1 MITHPTQVTTSEVSA
16 LAQPQLASRRS
27 WLKGLSALLGTG
39 LLATPTALL
48 ASPVATVAA
57 PQPASAVVGGDEYI
71 GVVKLLAGTEL
82 PSGWALCDGRE
93 LPVAQHPALFAVL
106 GAAYGGN
113 GRSTFALPDLRQE
126 MATMKAAA
134 DRQPAGAAPLGQ
146 LFAIKVANAPATT
159 TAVLELRLAHLHRS
173 RHTAV

>member
-1 MITHPTQVTTSEVSA
+1 MITPLTQVTTQEVLA

-48 ASPVATVAA
+48 ASPVALAAA
-57 PQPASAVVGGDEYI
+57 PLPASAGVGGNEYI
-71 GVVKLLAGTEL
+71 GVVKLLVGTEL

-126 MATMKAAA
+126 MATMTTSAAY
-134 DRQPAGAAPLGQ
+134 QPANGASLGQ
-146 LFAIKVANAPATT
+146 LCAIKVANAPATT
-159 TAVLELRLAHLHRS
+159 TSVLELRLAHLHRS
-173 RHTAV
+173 RQATA

>member
-1 MITHPTQVTTSEVSA
+1 MITLLTQSITHDVSA
-16 LAQPQLASRRS
+16 PALPQLASRRS

-39 LLATPTALL
+39 LLAAPTALL
-48 ASPVATVAA
+48 ASPVAPAVA
-57 PQPASAVVGGDEYI
+57 PLPASAAVGGDEYI

-93 LPVAQHPALFAVL
+93 LSVVQHPALFALL
-106 GAAYGGN
+106 GATYGGN

-126 MATMKAAA
+126 MATMQASAA
-134 DRQPAGAAPLGQ
+134 RQPAGAAPLGQ
-146 LFAIKVANAPATT
+146 FFAIKLANAPATT

-173 RHTAV
+173 RHATV

>member
-1 MITHPTQVTTSEVSA
+1 MITPPTQVITQEVLA

-39 LLATPTALL
+39 ILATPTALL
-48 ASPVATVAA
+48 ASPVAPVEA
-57 PQPASAVVGGDEYI
+57 PLPASAVVGGDEYI

-126 MATMKAAA
+126 MATMTASATS
-134 DRQPAGAAPLGQ
+134 QPAGAPSVGQ
-146 LFAIKVANAPATT
+146 LCAIKVTNAPATT

-173 RHTAV
+173 RQATV